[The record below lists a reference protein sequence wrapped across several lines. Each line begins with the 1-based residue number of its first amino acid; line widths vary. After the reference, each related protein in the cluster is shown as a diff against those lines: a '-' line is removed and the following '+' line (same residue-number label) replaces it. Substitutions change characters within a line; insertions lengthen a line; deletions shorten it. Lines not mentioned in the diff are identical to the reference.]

1 MLISWPPSLL
11 SGMIVTFHGFVT
23 DSSVINDVC
32 EPANLRTVVQ
42 LLLMVQLLLDEKP
55 ACLSEENISQMN
67 AGYNNIMT
75 VCSMFLN
82 FYFKT
87 KQTLCVKILTYI
99 QVHVHGTIWRLL
111 SEYLHYLLFH
121 LKDTASY
128 SSIRKNE

>member
-1 MLISWPPSLL
+1 
-11 SGMIVTFHGFVT
+11 MIVTFHGFVT

-55 ACLSEENISQMN
+55 TCLSEENISQMN

-87 KQTLCVKILTYI
+87 KQTLCVKIMTHI
-99 QVHVHGTIWRLL
+99 QVHGTI
-111 SEYLHYLLFH
+111 
-121 LKDTASY
+121 
-128 SSIRKNE
+128 